1 VRLPLLRPTGD
12 AHSPGRDEPGRA
24 PDDPSD
30 HEGANPFRALAFHV
44 SDCRL
49 LARMICTLGDLLLD
63 VVVRLDGPIAGD
75 TDTYGRTR
83 VGPGGQAANVA
94 AWTAALGG
102 RARFIGK
109 RADDS
114 AGAMLADELR
124 RRGVEIAGPVEEA
137 GTGTVVSVATPDGK
151 RTMLT
156 DRGIAPAFAP
166 EELDAAWLDGCE
178 WLHIAGYSLARP
190 PIRETSLA
198 AAALAP
204 RVSVDLSSI
213 AAIRAAGVAEF
224 RSLLGRISPQ
234 VVFANEEEAE
244 LVGEIE
250 TETLVV
256 KRGASGIVVGDTSF
270 EARPADLVDT
280 TGAGD
285 ALAAGFLLGG
295 PALGL
300 DAAARCVAT
309 MGAFPQ

>member
-1 VRLPLLRPTGD
+1 
-12 AHSPGRDEPGRA
+12 
-24 PDDPSD
+24 
-30 HEGANPFRALAFHV
+30 
-44 SDCRL
+44 
-49 LARMICTLGDLLLD
+49 MICTLGDLLLD
-63 VVVRLDGPIAGD
+63 VVVRLDGPIAAD

-83 VGPGGQAANVA
+83 VAPGGQAANVA

-109 RADDS
+109 RADDP

-124 RRGVEIAGPVEEA
+124 RRGVELAGPVEDA

-156 DRGIAPAFAP
+156 DRGIAPDFARD
-166 EELDAAWLDGCE
+166 ELDASWLDGCE

-190 PIRETSLA
+190 PIREASLA

-204 RVSVDLSSI
+204 RVSVDLSST
-213 AAIRAAGVAEF
+213 AAIEAAGVEDF
-224 RSLLGRISPQ
+224 RALLDRIRPQ
-234 VVFANEEEAE
+234 IVFANEEEAA
-244 LVGEIE
+244 LVGEVE
-250 TETLVV
+250 TETVVV
-256 KRGASGIVVGDTSF
+256 KRGAGGIVVSGTEYD
-270 EARPADLVDT
+270 ARPAEVVDT

-295 PALGL
+295 PELGL

-309 MGAFPQ
+309 MGAYPR